1 MSEVQGTVE
10 FSVELHKFYNVD
22 LFQRGYYQ
30 IRVTLKVS
38 SRIPH
43 RLSASIVGQ
52 TDSSSPHS
60 ACVHDS
66 TMHSRVFQ
74 ILYRNEEVPIND
86 AVIFRAH
93 LLLDGERVEE
103 AVSEVDFQLKVD
115 LHFTDSEQQLRDMA
129 GVPVISSRVLG
140 LHFHPRR
147 GLHHQVPVMFDYFHL
162 SVISVT
168 IHAALVALQQPLISF
183 TRPGRGSW
191 LGKGGPDTG
200 PEQSSLSL
208 ENLVFGAGYCKPTS
222 SEGSFYVPSENC
234 MHHAYKWHRELCLLL
249 LHAYRGLR
257 AYFLTILRDIPE
269 LPRMEL
275 ESLAVEETLSQ
286 LCSELQMLNNP
297 EKIAEQISK
306 DLAWLASHLMALWT
320 QFLDTVTLHSQVTTY
335 LTQEHHTLRVRRFS
349 EAFFYMEH
357 QKLAVLTFQ
366 ENLIQ
371 THSQLSLDIRNSEYL
386 TTMPPLPAE
395 CLDIDGDWNTLP
407 VIFEDRYVDCPA
419 TGCNLNIYPNF
430 DVPATSPAI
439 INLNNREENLVV
451 NRKSPLR
458 ENLVL
463 ASMKPPPTDSDE
475 EVLRCPGP
483 SKNVATPSH
492 MDVCSESQV
501 YLTVGEFQSKAGVP
515 EVGHQTGPRSDV
527 GGHPLADEDLPRRS
541 PGPEDGQAPAL
552 TYIDV
557 KSSNKNPFRAEPTVL
572 TGAQH
577 ESGCSRDK
585 HGLGRTERT
594 KGVAG
599 GGHHS
604 AVSSEKTTLH
614 ELSSLGKGVDQGSKV
629 VLLSL
634 KVTPSEP
641 CEPLN
646 SSLRDPLDIK
656 GSPKDPQA
664 EEKEDV
670 CVLSGVIKRSASI
683 ISDSGIESE
692 PSSVAWS
699 EARSRTLELP
709 GDRDFLHQLV
719 RRHALH
725 RNSLEG
731 GHTESNTSL
740 PSGIQASLTSISSLP
755 FEEEEREL
763 ALTKLTKSVSAPQIS
778 SPEESAEDADS
789 TRHRG
794 GPSETSAVPT
804 ESTSP
809 SGRCLRPSDGPAIQE
824 AGVNHALVEEVS
836 DADNLQGPGYI
847 DIPKGQ
853 EDRFDPQGPCCL
865 DGRTDNPPDVE
876 TKGLGLK
883 IPRLLGL
890 ASPGHRALPRELVET
905 PKGVPGDPDAGT
917 RAPLDSSMLD
927 VESFTHPKVPEV
939 SCAPCIDVDSAGEQS
954 SSLGVMED
962 TAPSRGADTFP
973 EDDHEAGTGSAVTQ
987 SIPSPVTGNQE
998 PRPGTSIML
1007 SHVTSAETFSLD
1019 SLKAVEVV
1027 NLSVSCTATCL
1038 PFSSVPKETP
1048 ARAGFSSK
1056 QTPFPITHQPLGS
1069 FGVVPNHSRKLE
1081 EEVSER
1087 MFSFYQAKEKFKKE
1101 LKIDGFLYSD
1111 LSVLASDIPYF
1122 PPEEEEENLEDGI
1135 HLVVCVHG
1143 LDGNS
1148 ADLRLVKTFIEL
1160 GLPGGKLDFLMSE
1173 KNQMDTFADFD
1184 TMTDRLLDEIIQHIQ
1199 LYNLSISRI
1208 SFIGHSLGN
1217 IIIRSVLTRP
1227 RFRYYLNKLHT
1238 FLSLSGP
1245 HLGTLYNNSA
1255 LVSTGLWLMQKLK
1268 KSGSLLQLTFR
1279 DNADLRKCFLYQLSQ
1294 KTGLQYFKNVVLVA
1308 SPQDRYVPFHS
1319 ARIEMCKTA
1328 LRDRHTG
1335 PVYAEMI
1342 NNLLRPLVDAK
1353 DCTLIR
1359 HNVFHALPNTAN
1371 TLIGRA
1377 AHIAVLD
1384 SELFLEKFFLV
1395 AGLNYFK

>member
-1 MSEVQGTVE
+1 M
-10 FSVELHKFYNVD
+10 NVD
-22 LFQRGYYQ
+22 SEEYNTFFF
-30 IRVTLKVS
+30 
-38 SRIPH
+38 
-43 RLSASIVGQ
+43 LS
-52 TDSSSPHS
+52 
-60 ACVHDS
+60 
-66 TMHSRVFQ
+66 F
-74 ILYRNEEVPIND
+74 
-86 AVIFRAH
+86 
-93 LLLDGERVEE
+93 
-103 AVSEVDFQLKVD
+103 
-115 LHFTDSEQQLRDMA
+115 
-129 GVPVISSRVLG
+129 
-140 LHFHPRR
+140 
-147 GLHHQVPVMFDYFHL
+147 L
-162 SVISVT
+162 SV
-168 IHAALVALQQPLISF
+168 
-183 TRPGRGSW
+183 
-191 LGKGGPDTG
+191 
-200 PEQSSLSL
+200 
-208 ENLVFGAGYCKPTS
+208 
-222 SEGSFYVPSENC
+222 
-234 MHHAYKWHRELCLLL
+234 
-249 LHAYRGLR
+249 
-257 AYFLTILRDIPE
+257 
-269 LPRMEL
+269 
-275 ESLAVEETLSQ
+275 
-286 LCSELQMLNNP
+286 
-297 EKIAEQISK
+297 
-306 DLAWLASHLMALWT
+306 
-320 QFLDTVTLHSQVTTY
+320 
-335 LTQEHHTLRVRRFS
+335 
-349 EAFFYMEH
+349 
-357 QKLAVLTFQ
+357 
-366 ENLIQ
+366 
-371 THSQLSLDIRNSEYL
+371 
-386 TTMPPLPAE
+386 
-395 CLDIDGDWNTLP
+395 
-407 VIFEDRYVDCPA
+407 
-419 TGCNLNIYPNF
+419 GCNLNIYPNF

-463 ASMKPPPTDSDE
+463 ASMKPPPMDSDE

-515 EVGHQTGPRSDV
+515 EVDHQTGPRSDV

-656 GSPKDPQA
+656 GLPKDPQA
-664 EEKEDV
+664 EEKEEV

-709 GDRDFLHQLV
+709 SDRDFLHQLV

-794 GPSETSAVPT
+794 GPAETSAVPT
-804 ESTSP
+804 ESTNP

-824 AGVNHALVEEVS
+824 AAVDHALVEEVS
-836 DADNLQGPGYI
+836 AADNLQGPGYI

-865 DGRTDNPPDVE
+865 DGRTDNPPGVE

-905 PKGVPGDPDAGT
+905 PKGVPGDSNAGT
-917 RAPLDSSMLD
+917 GAPLDSGMLD

-939 SCAPCIDVDSAGEQS
+939 SCAPSIDVDSAGEQS

-973 EDDHEAGTGSAVTQ
+973 EDDREAGTGSAMTQ

-1069 FGVVPNHSRKLE
+1069 FGVVPNHSSKLE

-1087 MFSFYQAKEKFKKE
+1087 MF
-1101 LKIDGFLYSD
+1101 
-1111 LSVLASDIPYF
+1111 
-1122 PPEEEEENLEDGI
+1122 
-1135 HLVVCVHG
+1135 
-1143 LDGNS
+1143 
-1148 ADLRLVKTFIEL
+1148 R
-1160 GLPGGKLDFLMSE
+1160 
-1173 KNQMDTFADFD
+1173 
-1184 TMTDRLLDEIIQHIQ
+1184 
-1199 LYNLSISRI
+1199 
-1208 SFIGHSLGN
+1208 
-1217 IIIRSVLTRP
+1217 
-1227 RFRYYLNKLHT
+1227 
-1238 FLSLSGP
+1238 
-1245 HLGTLYNNSA
+1245 
-1255 LVSTGLWLMQKLK
+1255 
-1268 KSGSLLQLTFR
+1268 
-1279 DNADLRKCFLYQLSQ
+1279 
-1294 KTGLQYFKNVVLVA
+1294 
-1308 SPQDRYVPFHS
+1308 
-1319 ARIEMCKTA
+1319 
-1328 LRDRHTG
+1328 
-1335 PVYAEMI
+1335 
-1342 NNLLRPLVDAK
+1342 
-1353 DCTLIR
+1353 
-1359 HNVFHALPNTAN
+1359 
-1371 TLIGRA
+1371 
-1377 AHIAVLD
+1377 
-1384 SELFLEKFFLV
+1384 
-1395 AGLNYFK
+1395 

>member
-30 IRVTLKVS
+30 IRMTLKAS
-38 SRIPH
+38 SRVPH
-43 RLSASIVGQ
+43 RLSASVAGQ
-52 TDSSSPHS
+52 TDGSSLHS
-60 ACVHDS
+60 ACVHES
-66 TMHSRVFQ
+66 TVHSRIFQ
-74 ILYRNEEVPIND
+74 ILYRNEEVPISD
-86 AVIFRAH
+86 AAIFRAH

-103 AVSEVDFQLKVD
+103 ALSEVGFQLKVD
-115 LHFTDSEQQLRDMA
+115 LHFTDSKQQLRDGA
-129 GVPVISSRVLG
+129 GAPMISSRTLG
-140 LHFHPRR
+140 LHFQPRR
-147 GLHHQVPVMFDYFHL
+147 GLHHHVPVMFDYFHL

-168 IHAALVALQQPLISF
+168 VHAALVALQQPLISF
-183 TRPGRGSW
+183 TRPGRGAW
-191 LGKGGPDTG
+191 LGKGGVGAG

-222 SEGSFYVPSENC
+222 SEGSFYASSESC
-234 MHHAYKWHRELCLLL
+234 MQHAYKWHRELCFLL
-249 LHAYRGLR
+249 LHAHRGLR
-257 AYFLTILRDIPE
+257 AYFLVIMRDVPE
-269 LPRMEL
+269 LPHVEL

-286 LCSELQMLNNP
+286 LCSELQMSTSP

-306 DLAWLASHLMALWT
+306 NLAWLASHLMALWT
-320 QFLDTVTLHSQVTTY
+320 QFLDTVTLHSQVTAY

-371 THSQLSLDIRNSEYL
+371 THSQLSLEVRNSEYL
-386 TTMPPLPAE
+386 ATMPPLPAE

-419 TGCNLNIYPNF
+419 TGHNLSVYPDF
-430 DVPATSPAI
+430 DVPATSPTKRS
-439 INLNNREENLVV
+439 LKDREEECIV
-451 NRKSPLR
+451 NRKSPFR
-458 ENLVL
+458 ENLAL
-463 ASMKPPPTDSDE
+463 PTMKAPQPDSDE
-475 EVLRCPGP
+475 VGTRCPKPDEAVTAPGH
-483 SKNVATPSH
+483 T
-492 MDVCSESQV
+492 DTCSESQV
-501 YLTVGEFQSKAGVP
+501 CLTVGEFQDKAGLP
-515 EVGHQTGPRSDV
+515 EDAWQAGPGSDV
-527 GGHPLADEDLPRRS
+527 GMHSLAYGDPPGRS
-541 PGPEDGQAPAL
+541 PGPEGGQDPAW
-552 TYIDV
+552 TDADV
-557 KSSNKNPFRAEPTVL
+557 RSSGNIPCSADPAMA
-572 TGAQH
+572 TGAWH
-577 ESGCSRDK
+577 ESGHFGDTCEPDGPPLR
-585 HGLGRTERT
+585 E
-594 KGVAG
+594 GVAG
-599 GGHHS
+599 GGQQN
-604 AVSSEKTTLH
+604 AIASEKTAPH
-614 ELSSLGKGVDQGSKV
+614 ESQMLGHGAGREGKAA
-629 VLLSL
+629 LLSL
-634 KVTPSEP
+634 KLHPGEP
-641 CEPLN
+641 DEPPGSALGD
-646 SSLRDPLDIK
+646 SWDVRA
-656 GSPKDPQA
+656 SPKDPGTEGR
-664 EEKEDV
+664 EELAL
-670 CVLSGVIKRSASI
+670 LSGLIKRSSSV

-699 EARSRTLELP
+699 EARSRALELP
-709 GDRDFLHQLV
+709 SDRDAVHQLV

-725 RNSLEG
+725 RASLGG
-731 GHTESNTSL
+731 GHTESSTSL
-740 PSGIQASLTSISSLP
+740 PSGAQASLTSISSLP
-755 FEEEEREL
+755 FEEEGREVE
-763 ALTKLTKSVSAPQIS
+763 LTKLTKSVSAPQIS
-778 SPEESAEDADS
+778 SPEESAEDVGAVRPVGGLAEAAAVHGKGADPPGPCLRLGGGSGIQDAGVDCPPPDVVSGADS
-789 TRHRG
+789 R
-794 GPSETSAVPT
+794 
-804 ESTSP
+804 
-809 SGRCLRPSDGPAIQE
+809 
-824 AGVNHALVEEVS
+824 
-836 DADNLQGPGYI
+836 QGPG
-847 DIPKGQ
+847 DTDTCTAG
-853 EDRFDPQGPCCL
+853 DSHSDSRGPCCL
-865 DGRTDNPPDVE
+865 DGRTENPPGVE
-876 TKGLGLK
+876 TKGLNLK
-883 IPRLLGL
+883 IPCIV
-890 ASPGHRALPRELVET
+890 APGHPGDGPCPGAPAGT
-905 PKGVPGDPDAGT
+905 PKDTSAESGVGEGAVSDSSSSDVTSLAGPGCTSAPDAIGPDAAGQRSVSGDRAFGRGT
-917 RAPLDSSMLD
+917 SP
-927 VESFTHPKVPEV
+927 FPEV
-939 SCAPCIDVDSAGEQS
+939 GHGAGS
-954 SSLGVMED
+954 VCS
-962 TAPSRGADTFP
+962 TPAHANPSQVS
-973 EDDHEAGTGSAVTQ
+973 GS
-987 SIPSPVTGNQE
+987 QE
-998 PRPGTSIML
+998 PRAGTSVMASQL
-1007 SHVTSAETFSLD
+1007 APAETCTPD
-1019 SLKAVEVV
+1019 SLRAVAIV

-1069 FGVVPNHSRKLE
+1069 FGVVPTRPGKAE
-1081 EEVSER
+1081 EDAGGR

-1122 PPEEEEENLEDGI
+1122 PPEEEEENLEEGI

-1227 RFRYYLNKLHT
+1227 RFRYYLSKLHT

-1245 HLGTLYNNSA
+1245 HLGTLYNSSA

-1268 KSGSLLQLTFR
+1268 KSGSLLQLAFR
-1279 DNADLRKCFLYQLSQ
+1279 DHADLRKCFLYQLSQ

-1342 NNLLRPLVDAK
+1342 HNLLSPLVAAK
-1353 DCTLIR
+1353 GCTLVR

-1371 TLIGRA
+1371 ALIGRA

-1384 SELFLEKFFLV
+1384 SEVFLEKFFLV